1 MQSLYRETKEEEGR
15 SRVVVTPTVEARSPQ
30 TATRLSNLSKQRPD
44 PGVANTARPMAI
56 AVSG

>member
-1 MQSLYRETKEEEGR
+1 
-15 SRVVVTPTVEARSPQ
+15 VVTPTVEARSPQ